1 MFVSNIGSW
10 LCDFCPIY
18 VVLLLFFLVLDGFI
32 KFIGSHINQFLSVPA
47 SSITKSSIACLYL
60 FTFIC
65 CLLSVV
71 CFLLSGVCYILPVV
85 IFQFSFV
92 SYLLSVFFCLISVVC
107 YPFGLVFRLFLFFF
121 FVKYL
126 LSSDCLTNGNWIS
139 LKK

>member
-92 SYLLSVFFCLISVVC
+92 SYLLSVFFCLISVVR